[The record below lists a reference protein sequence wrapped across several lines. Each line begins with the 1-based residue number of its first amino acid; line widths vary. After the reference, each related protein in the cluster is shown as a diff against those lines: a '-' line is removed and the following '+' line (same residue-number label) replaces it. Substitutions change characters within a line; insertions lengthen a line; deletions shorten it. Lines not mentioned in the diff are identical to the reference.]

1 MTMSNSKT
9 PCEASSVQALKLAYL
24 TVGYNVVEGIA
35 SIVAAMLAGSTALL
49 GFGADSFIE
58 SLSGSVMIWRFRKAH
73 SLSAEDVERREHRAI
88 RLVGLTFFIL
98 SGYVVYESV
107 EQLYSG
113 NPPEPSL
120 FGILIAVASLVVMP
134 VLFYRKHRI
143 GEAIGSRSLMAD
155 AKQTLMCIMLSVALL
170 VGLSLNYLC
179 EWWQA
184 DPVAGLVIAVLLVR
198 EGYRA
203 WGKGEACACSSL
215 GDEE

>member
-1 MTMSNSKT
+1 MSTCKS
-9 PCEASSVQALKLAYL
+9 PCHASSADALKLAYL

-58 SLSGSVMIWRFRKAH
+58 SLSGGVMIWRFRKAH
-73 SLSAEDVERREHRAI
+73 TLSTEDVERREHSAI

-98 SGYVVYESV
+98 SGYVVYESA
-107 EQLYSG
+107 EQLYLG

-143 GEAIGSRSLMAD
+143 GKAIGSRSLLAD
-155 AKQTLMCIMLSVALL
+155 AKQTLVCMMLSVALL
-170 VGLSLNYLC
+170 VGLSLNYLFG
-179 EWWQA
+179 WWQA
-184 DPVAGLVIAVLLVR
+184 DPVAGLIIAGLLVR
-198 EGYRA
+198 EGYGA
-203 WGKGEACACSSL
+203 WVGGETCACSSL
-215 GDEE
+215 GGEE